1 MQAGQC
7 SAQAGAGKL
16 EQLQAAGLQ
25 LSTTS
30 MQLLS
35 LADPRE
41 QQSYAATSE
50 GPSSANLSYIT
61 GMGVIRQT
69 ADEVSSVA
77 QSRHMY
83 CMHNTTTSGNGCG
96 LCCLLVTCLN
106 MPAAKHHVEP
116 VCVVQLPA
124 SLH

>member
-61 GMGVIRQT
+61 CMGVIRQT

-77 QSRHMY
+77 QARHMY
-83 CMHNTTTSGNGCG
+83 CMHNTTISGEWMRPVPV
-96 LCCLLVTCLN
+96 LLAC
-106 MPAAKHHVEP
+106 H
-116 VCVVQLPA
+116 LPQHA
-124 SLH
+124 SSQAPC